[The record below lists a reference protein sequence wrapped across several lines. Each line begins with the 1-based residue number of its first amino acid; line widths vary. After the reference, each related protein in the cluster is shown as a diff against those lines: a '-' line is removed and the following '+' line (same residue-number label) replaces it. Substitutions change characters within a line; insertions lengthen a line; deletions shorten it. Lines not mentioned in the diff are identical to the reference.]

1 MVTETKPAELDTDQM
16 MAFTFKMVGDL
27 AAAINGGLIYAGDR
41 LGLFKLLAAEGP
53 LTTDQLAAK
62 TGFQERYLREW
73 ASALTAG
80 EILDYDPQAKTFAI
94 SAEKAMVLANE
105 DSPVFVM
112 GGFQMV
118 PDHYDKV
125 PQFMKAMQEGG
136 GIPYSEYSDDTFEGT
151 ERFFKPGYVNSLVDQ
166 WLPATGLK
174 ERLEQGG
181 KVADVGCGRGW
192 AIITMAR
199 AFPKSTFYGFDNH
212 APGIEAATANARKE
226 GAAANATFEERGGNE
241 LPQTGDFDLISNLDS
256 LHDMVDPE
264 GCARSVR
271 GALKPDGGWFVVEPN
286 VSDKLEE
293 NIGPVGRAFYSFSSL
308 QCMPASL
315 SQGGKGYGACMGPG
329 RLNQIAREA
338 GFTRAERLPIDN
350 PFNALWLFRP

>member
-1 MVTETKPAELDTDQM
+1 MVTETKPAALDTDTM
-16 MAFTFKMVGDL
+16 MNFTFKMVADM
-27 AAAINGGLIYAGDR
+27 AAAMNGGLIYVGDR
-41 LGLFKLLAAEGP
+41 MGLFKLLASDGP
-53 LTTDQLAAK
+53 LTVSELASK

-80 EILDYDPQAKTFAI
+80 EVLDYDPAGKTF
-94 SAEKAMVLANE
+94 SLTAEKAMVLANE

-118 PDHYDKV
+118 PDHYAKV
-125 PQFMKAMQEGG
+125 ELFMKAMREGG
-136 GIPYSEYSDDTFEGT
+136 GIPYSEYSSDTFEGT
-151 ERFFKPGYVNSLVDQ
+151 ERFFKPGYVNSLVGE
-166 WLPATGLK
+166 WLPTTGFV
-174 ERLEQGG
+174 ERLESGA

-192 AIITMAR
+192 AIITMAK
-199 AFPKSTFYGFDNH
+199 AFPNSKFHGFDNH
-212 APGIEAATANARKE
+212 GPGIEAA
-226 GAAANATFEERGGNE
+226 AANAEKSGVAANTSWEVKSGTD
-241 LPQTGDFDLISNLDS
+241 LPQNGDFDLISNLDS

-264 GCARSVR
+264 GCARAIR
-271 GALKPDGGWFVVEPN
+271 GALKDGGAWFVVEPN

-315 SQGGKGYGACMGPG
+315 AHGGKGYGACMGPG
-329 RLNQIAREA
+329 KLNDIARGA
-338 GFTRAERLPIDN
+338 GFTRAERLPIEN